1 MLHLDVVK
9 KKISFRW
16 SNRDRV
22 IFSVLYSFIASTETF
37 YIWFR
42 SCNLLCRGDRSTGQ
56 APTAM
61 LIPCLYGREDKVRDR
76 GWWLSSR
83 SADVQSVY
91 SEDKQRYLS
100 SQFIR
105 NEWEKKASSALEL
118 LNQLDMRL
126 MVGKF
131 SFQTLK
137 KLYRSFDPAAVERKA
152 QWVLVFSSRQR
163 FRIRRWKCFLQR
175 LGVLSITD

>member
-22 IFSVLYSFIASTETF
+22 IFSVWYSFIASTETF

-42 SCNLLCRGDRSTGQ
+42 SCNLLRRGDRSTGQ

-61 LIPCLYGREDKVRDR
+61 LIPCLYGREDKVRVR

-91 SEDKQRYLS
+91 SKDKQRYLS
-100 SQFIR
+100 SQIVFQFIR
-105 NEWEKKASSALEL
+105 NEWEKKAPSALEL
-118 LNQLDMRL
+118 LDQLDIRL

-131 SFQTLK
+131 SFQQLK

-163 FRIRRWKCFLQR
+163 FRIRWW
-175 LGVLSITD
+175 